1 MDAEEELK
9 VNLWYTSRLKWEE
22 DMQWNDNDQAEAQTP
37 GRPWN
42 SDRESWERFDFGF
55 VLTTQE
61 GGGRLNFRQL
71 EANSLKPN
79 HQDKATLLSM
89 VHLQSWGMQKR
100 VYGHKEAEKS
110 RGSGGEWDCTN
121 TLVFLLCLLVCP
133 CGSHGK
139 ASFLLH
145 VAMAGLFVCVCVE

>member
-1 MDAEEELK
+1 MDAEAELK
-9 VNLWYTSRLKWEE
+9 VNLWYTWRLKWEE

-42 SDRESWERFDFGF
+42 SDRESWERFDFVF
-55 VLTTQE
+55 VLATRE
-61 GGGRLNFRQL
+61 EVGGGCLNFRQL

-100 VYGHKEAEKS
+100 VYGHKEEEKS
-110 RGSGGEWDCTN
+110 RGSGSKWDCTN
-121 TLVFLLCLLVCP
+121 TLVFLLCLWVCP
-133 CGSHGK
+133 CVSRGK
-139 ASFLLH
+139 ASFFITCCH
-145 VAMAGLFVCVCVE
+145 GRRICVCV